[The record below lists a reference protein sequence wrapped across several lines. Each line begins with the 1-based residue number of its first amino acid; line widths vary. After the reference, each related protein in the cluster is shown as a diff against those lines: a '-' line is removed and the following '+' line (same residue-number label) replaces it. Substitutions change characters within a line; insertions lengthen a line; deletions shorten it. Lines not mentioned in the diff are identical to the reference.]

1 VHITQDTR
9 HISICA
15 RDSQENARIANS
27 RILHAR
33 HHTHANNRPH
43 AVEDD
48 DEPPLSI
55 PVSHLRG
62 CEHLGCSQ
70 HIRRETHNL
79 AQRNRIAHIVSQNDR
94 QKVHPRVRNDVVEE
108 AQPCEFPDLPV
119 TQVKSNAGPR
129 QFIRYSVAAVSLDAR
144 EDDRRFSFRDERLAS
159 DGRGLRRLIRERYDR
174 KVSHHAQDDRDRA
187 FLPSHKSSLLL

>member
-1 VHITQDTR
+1 MM
-9 HISICA
+9 S
-15 RDSQENARIANS
+15 
-27 RILHAR
+27 
-33 HHTHANNRPH
+33 
-43 AVEDD
+43 
-48 DEPPLSI
+48 PPLPI

-94 QKVHPRVRNDVVEE
+94 QKVPPRVRNDVVEE

-119 TQVKSNAGPR
+119 TQVKSDAGPR
-129 QFIRYSVAAVSLDAR
+129 QSVHYSVAAVSLDAR
-144 EDDRRFSFRDERLAS
+144 GDDRCLGLREEQTTS

-174 KVSHHAQDDRDRA
+174 KVSHHAQDDRNRA
-187 FLPSHKSSLLL
+187 FLSFHQSPVLPGATMPAMSNNLR